1 MSSVVNIDPKHLHLV
16 SLRASTH
23 PHPPAASM
31 DYAEIAVLFLEM
43 EVGVFSGSVG
53 VGKWSSNS
61 C

>member
-16 SLRASTH
+16 SLRASAH

-53 VGKWSSNS
+53 VG
-61 C
+61 